1 MTATYIRNPETVGIR
16 EGRVLFC
23 LNKIYGPSLE
33 QRRADTQK
41 RLTFLGQLVE
51 FAEAGKIALVRSGR
65 DCDGVEYDGDVVIV
79 AATKQAVEAQVEGD
93 LEYADGPM
101 YFRLERPSVAKTI
114 KHQSRDRVMEAFENG
129 HAWSI

>member
-1 MTATYIRNPETVGIR
+1 MTATYIRNPETVAIR
-16 EGRVLFC
+16 EGRVLLC

-33 QRRADTQK
+33 QRREDTQK
-41 RLTFLGQLVE
+41 RLTFLRQLVE
-51 FAEAGKIALVRSGR
+51 FGEAGKIALVRSGR

-79 AATKQAVEAQVEGD
+79 TATKQSVEAQVEGD

-114 KHQSRDRVMEAFENG
+114 EHLSRDRAMEAFENG
-129 HAWSI
+129 HAWAL

>member
-1 MTATYIRNPETVGIR
+1 MTTTYTRNPETAAIR

-23 LNKIYGPSLE
+23 LNKLYGPSLE
-33 QRRADTQK
+33 QRREATQN
-41 RLTFLGQLVE
+41 RLTFLRQLVQ

-65 DCDGVEYDGDVVIV
+65 DCDGVEYDGNVIIV
-79 AATKQAVEAQVEGD
+79 TATKQAVEAQVEGD

-101 YFRLERPSVAKTI
+101 YFRLERPSVARTL

>member
-1 MTATYIRNPETVGIR
+1 MTATYIRNPETVAIR
-16 EGRVLFC
+16 DGRVLFC

-33 QRRADTQK
+33 QRREDTQK
-41 RLTFLGQLVE
+41 RLTFLSQLVE
-51 FAEAGKIALVRSGR
+51 FGEAGKIALVRSGR

-79 AATKQAVEAQVEGD
+79 TATKQAVEAQVEGD

-114 KHQSRDRVMEAFENG
+114 EHRSRDRAMEAFENG
-129 HAWSI
+129 HAWAL

>member
-1 MTATYIRNPETVGIR
+1 MTAAYIRNPETVAIR

-33 QRRADTQK
+33 QRREDTQK
-41 RLTFLGQLVE
+41 RLTFLSQLVE
-51 FAEAGKIALVRSGR
+51 FREAGKIALVRSGR

-79 AATKQAVEAQVEGD
+79 TATKQAVEAQVEGD

-114 KHQSRDRVMEAFENG
+114 EHWSRDRAMEAFENG
-129 HAWSI
+129 HAWSL